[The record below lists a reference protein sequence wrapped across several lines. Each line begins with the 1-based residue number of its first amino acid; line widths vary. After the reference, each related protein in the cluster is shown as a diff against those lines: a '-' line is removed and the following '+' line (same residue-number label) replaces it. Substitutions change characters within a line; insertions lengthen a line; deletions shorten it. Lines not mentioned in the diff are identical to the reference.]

1 MTDPNQRSGQDGW
14 LASFLKELVSMPRRH
29 IVVFVVSAILLILL
43 EVELTEGWN
52 LVHILELLGVLV
64 FVYLLWTAW
73 QTRQSRHSRHVPR
86 RDHAGDWRRMM
97 TLQNALFLYS
107 RTVTLTV
114 TRTVKWFASFSLRQQ
129 SVAEASL
136 PEQGVG
142 WVLGLTLPAWTNWGR
157 APNQ

>member
-1 MTDPNQRSGQDGW
+1 MTDPNQRSEQDGW
-14 LASFLKELVSMPRRH
+14 LTSFLKELVSMPRRH

-86 RDHAGDWRRMM
+86 RDHAGD
-97 TLQNALFLYS
+97 
-107 RTVTLTV
+107 
-114 TRTVKWFASFSLRQQ
+114 
-129 SVAEASL
+129 
-136 PEQGVG
+136 
-142 WVLGLTLPAWTNWGR
+142 
-157 APNQ
+157 